1 MPRSYSQVSGS
12 LNSGYYQPGPVARA
26 KARARAARQ
35 QNTRVAVAT
44 RRDTGSGA
52 RGRIL
57 RDGLI
62 LLGVTFFILSLLM
75 TGRAEARDGTGNTLA
90 DLADR
95 LSNAVVNISTSQKVN
110 SPFPGG
116 KRPRLPKGSP
126 GDKLFKEFLEKHR
139 REQRRPVSSLGSGF
153 VVDPSG
159 LIVTN
164 NHVIKGADEIFVNF
178 VDGSKLKVEKVLGV
192 DAKSDIALLQVKPD
206 KPLTAVSFGSSD
218 SARVGDWVMA
228 IGNPFGLG
236 GTVTVGIVS
245 AKNRDIN
252 AGPYDEFIQTDAAI
266 NRGNSGGP
274 LFNMA
279 GEVIGVNTAII
290 SPSGGSI
297 GIGFSVPS
305 DTVVNIVDQLKKYGE
320 TRRGWL
326 GVLIQKVTPDI
337 AEGFGLDKA
346 RGALVARVTKGGPAD
361 KAGLV
366 ASDIILEFD
375 GTDVKSSRDLPKIVA
390 LTPVDK
396 TVDVKVMR
404 SGEEKTVQ
412 VKIALLEVEQK
423 TDVNLEPDE
432 EESFEPEE
440 YEVSGLTLSEI
451 TPEFRAKYR
460 LSADMKGVAVLA
472 VDPDSAAA
480 SKGVRAGH
488 VIVEV
493 MQEPVSSPEE
503 VEEMVE
509 RFKEANKKN
518 IIFFMSR
525 GNGEF
530 GFVALPATDAG

>member
-1 MPRSYSQVSGS
+1 MPRSFSQITGS
-12 LNSGYYQPGPVARA
+12 LNSGYRHAGSQLGV
-26 KARARAARQ
+26 KARAGAVQRRQ
-35 QNTRVAVAT
+35 ARVAVA
-44 RRDTGSGA
+44 
-52 RGRIL
+52 RGEKPTTFL

-62 LLGVTFFILSLLM
+62 LLGITFFILSMLM
-75 TGRAEARDGTGNTLA
+75 IGRAEARDGTGNTLA
-90 DLADR
+90 DLADK

-116 KRPRLPKGSP
+116 KRPQLPKGSP

-139 REQRRPVSSLGSGF
+139 REQQKKVSSLGSGF

-164 NHVIKGADEIFVNF
+164 NHVIKGADEIFINF
-178 VDGSKLKVEKVLGV
+178 TDGSKLKVEKVLGV
-192 DAKSDIALLQVKPD
+192 DNKSDIALLQVKPE

-305 DTVVNIVDQLKKYGE
+305 DTVVNIVDQLKRFGE

-337 AEGFGLDKA
+337 ADGFGLDRA

-361 KAGLV
+361 VAGLV

-375 GTDVKSSRDLPKIVA
+375 GNDVKSSRDLPKIVA

-404 SGEEKTVQ
+404 SGEEKTFQ

-432 EESFEPEE
+432 EEEFEPEE

-451 TPEFRAKYR
+451 TPEFRGKYR
-460 LSADMKGVAVLA
+460 LPADMKGVAVIA

-488 VIVEV
+488 VIVDV

-503 VEEMVE
+503 VEEKIE
-509 RFKEANKKN
+509 KFRSANKKN